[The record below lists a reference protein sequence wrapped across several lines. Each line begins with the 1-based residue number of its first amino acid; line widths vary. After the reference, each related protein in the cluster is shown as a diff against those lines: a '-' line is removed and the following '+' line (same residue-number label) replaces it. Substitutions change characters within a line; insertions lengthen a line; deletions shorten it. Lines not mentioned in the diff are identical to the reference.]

1 MSSFTSR
8 TVIAAFA
15 NIEDIIVSVENTKLM
30 LTERQRRMTKDA
42 DQRPPSSAPR
52 SSAGYVGYNPDDVY
66 LQENL
71 DRVYT
76 ELDRR
81 AKARNVTLS
90 RREARVAKGQGRFV
104 EG

>member
-15 NIEDIIVSVENTKLM
+15 NIEDIIVGVENTKLM
-30 LTERQRRMTKDA
+30 LTERQRRMTRDA
-42 DQRPPSSAPR
+42 MKAAEQRTNELCH
-52 SSAGYVGYNPDDVY
+52 YTGYNPDDVY

-71 DRVYT
+71 DRVDL
-76 ELDRR
+76 ELTRR
-81 AKARNVTLS
+81 QKPRRITVAR
-90 RREARVAKGQGRFV
+90 RDGRVAKGHSRFV

>member
-15 NIEDIIVSVENTKLM
+15 NIEETILAIHNTKLM

-42 DQRPPSSAPR
+42 MNAAELRAKELC
-52 SSAGYVGYNPDDVY
+52 GYLGYNPDDVY

-71 DRVYT
+71 DRVDL
-76 ELDRR
+76 ELARR
-81 AKARNVTLS
+81 QKARAVTVAK
-90 RREARVAKGQGRFV
+90 REARVAKGQGRFV
-104 EG
+104 

>member
-15 NIEDIIVSVENTKLM
+15 NIEDIIVGVQNTQLM

-42 DQRPPSSAPR
+42 IDAAELRAKELSLL
-52 SSAGYVGYNPDDVY
+52 GYNFDDVY

-71 DRVYT
+71 DRVDL
-76 ELDRR
+76 E
-81 AKARNVTLS
+81 LS
-90 RREARVAKGQGRFV
+90 RRQRLVA
-104 EG
+104 

>member
-15 NIEDIIVSVENTKLM
+15 NIEDIIIGVQNTQLM

-42 DQRPPSSAPR
+42 INVAQQRADELCR
-52 SSAGYVGYNPDDVY
+52 YVGYNPDDVY

-71 DRVYT
+71 DRVDV
-76 ELDRR
+76 ELARR
-81 AKARNVTLS
+81 A
-90 RREARVAKGQGRFV
+90 
-104 EG
+104 

>member
-15 NIEDIIVSVENTKLM
+15 NIEETIHAVYATKLM

-42 DQRPPSSAPR
+42 MNAAEQRAKELC
-52 SSAGYVGYNPDDVY
+52 GYLGYNPDDVY

-71 DRVYT
+71 DRV
-76 ELDRR
+76 DPRPGRSAHRR
-81 AKARNVTLS
+81 RTPSCLGVLRLAA
-90 RREARVAKGQGRFV
+90 
-104 EG
+104 